1 MSVATHSR
9 IEKLML
15 CWFVGLGTQNT
26 ARAGAMQ
33 MEQSVYPMHATSAC
47 VRGRC
52 NMFVVFDNLVAN
64 QNCIMLEANNNNNIT
79 NATKS

>member
-1 MSVATHSR
+1 MSLETAQQMRYV
-9 IEKLML
+9 L
-15 CWFVGLGTQNT
+15 NT

-79 NATKS
+79 NATNS